1 MLNLRQLT
9 AGAALLLTFG
19 ITAAST
25 NALAPTNLESL
36 SGQYIAQNVQPQDS
50 QIPDLVQHQY
60 RKDAEQLALRWLVE
74 EGATSDNDVELPSDL
89 IQTFYNVLIQV
100 YQATDLPA
108 RHLVVNTYK
117 IHTFPK
123 HNTRDLLVGV
133 DPAKAWTEAWRNGKQ
148 LTGNAEI
155 DALMKQFDLEL
166 KGYLSGSNIAVL
178 RTGRALNTLALA
190 KLLTPIEGVR
200 YADDSSVGGDS
211 SDIRAEFK
219 GSYWQLDY
227 SVGFGDCPAGCSQ
240 RTTWTFHAY
249 PDGTVQFAGRS
260 GDAPPPPRELPS
272 GIEGRSTSSQMPGIV
287 RRNLDGTEVR
297 VEPTI
302 SPVAIPIAVLDQAG
316 NQFARIE
323 PDEEGYFRIALPP
336 GKYTLAPEFQPSNY
350 FVLGHRRDELQGITV
365 TEGQFTPIE
374 IKYTQLIP

>member
-1 MLNLRQLT
+1 MLYFRQLT
-9 AGAALLLTFG
+9 VGAALLVTLG

-25 NALAPTNLESL
+25 NALAPTNVAPL
-36 SGQYIAQNVQPQDS
+36 SAQYIAQNVQPQDS
-50 QIPDLVQHQY
+50 QVPDLVKQRY
-60 RKDAEQLALRWLVE
+60 REDAEQLALRWLVE
-74 EGATSDNDVELPSDL
+74 QGATSDNDVELPSDL
-89 IQTFYNVLIQV
+89 IQTFYNPLIQV

-108 RHLVVNTYK
+108 RNVVVNTYN
-117 IHTFPK
+117 IYTFPK
-123 HNTRDLLVGV
+123 HNTRELLVAV
-133 DPAKAWTEAWRNGKQ
+133 DPTKVWTAAWRNGKR

-155 DALMKQFDLEL
+155 DALMEQFDLEL

-178 RTGRALNTLALA
+178 RTGRPLNTLALA

-200 YADDSSVGGDS
+200 YADDSSTGGGG

-272 GIEGRSTSSQMPGIV
+272 GIEGRSTSSRMPGIIQ
-287 RRNLDGTEVR
+287 RNLDGTEVR

-336 GKYTLAPEFQPSNY
+336 GKYTLSPEFQPSNY